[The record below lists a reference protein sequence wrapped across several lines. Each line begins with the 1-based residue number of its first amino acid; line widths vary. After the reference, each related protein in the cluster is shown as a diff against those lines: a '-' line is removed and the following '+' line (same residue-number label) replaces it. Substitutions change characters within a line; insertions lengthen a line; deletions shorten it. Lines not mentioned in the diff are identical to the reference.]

1 MLKRLFLLLA
11 VLVVSAAYADK
22 TKSAEIMLFDQPSV
36 KSQVIEKI
44 NPNQRLIP
52 IFHQKEWT
60 KVGNPDNGKVGWINN
75 QQYRDTLKAWYEP
88 DVQTVYVQSSENKA
102 GKPQVTITA
111 YRNGK
116 QLSDSEARE
125 LYQTVE
131 GNFQQQQQ
139 AIQAFNQRMDRL
151 FEQQT
156 RFLNEEF
163 GFSHGFLWP
172 STQPV
177 IVINQGAPS
186 SAKQ

>member
-1 MLKRLFLLLA
+1 MLKRLSLLLA
-11 VLVVSAAYADK
+11 ALAMSVAYADNAK
-22 TKSAEIMLFDQPSV
+22 IAEITLFDQPSE
-36 KSQVIEKI
+36 KSQVVEKI

-52 IFHQKEWT
+52 IFHEKEWT

-116 QLSDSEARE
+116 QLSDSEARQ

-139 AIQAFNQRMDRL
+139 AMQAFNKRMDRL
-151 FEQQT
+151 FEQQA
-156 RFLNEEF
+156 RFLDEEF

-177 IVINQGAPS
+177 IVINQDALQS
-186 SAKQ
+186 VKK